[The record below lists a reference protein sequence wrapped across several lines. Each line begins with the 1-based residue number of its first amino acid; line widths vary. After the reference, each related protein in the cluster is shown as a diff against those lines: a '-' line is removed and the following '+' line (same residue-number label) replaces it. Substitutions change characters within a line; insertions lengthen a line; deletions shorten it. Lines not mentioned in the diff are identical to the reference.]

1 MGVAESL
8 LWGWNLGGGP
18 SRLQGVRSSSPAE
31 SAAQPG
37 PDHDLDRHL
46 PALRSALLQQ
56 RRFRLEQLADLGKSS
71 PDDAAQEEV
80 RATLRRGA
88 RIALTG
94 IDAALARMDRGAYG
108 TCVECAD
115 PIPVA
120 RLEILPAVDLCM
132 TCQSTAS

>member
-1 MGVAESL
+1 VR
-8 LWGWNLGGGP
+8 P
-18 SRLQGVRSSSPAE
+18 SSAAE

-46 PALRSALLQQ
+46 PALQSALLQQ
-56 RRFRLEQLADLGKSS
+56 RRFRIEQLADLGKAS
-71 PDDAAQEEV
+71 PDDPAQQEV

-88 RIALTG
+88 RVALVG

-108 TCVECAD
+108 TCVQCAA
-115 PIPVA
+115 PIPIE

-132 TCQSTAS
+132 TCQFPSP